1 MAMKRLAVTTVLLLG
16 AALTPAGATDAA
28 KPMTDAERAAFRV
41 EVHDYLLENPEVLM
55 EMLALLDARQ
65 KAAAEKTDAVLVSEN
80 AAALFDDGYSYV
92 AGNPEG
98 SFTIVEFVDYQCGF
112 CRKSFGDVH
121 DMVDADGDIRLIVK
135 DFPILGPGS
144 ELAARAAIATMITQG
159 PEAYGRLN
167 ATLMG
172 LREPVTDASLDHA
185 LTLAKLDPAAIRAGM
200 DDPEIDRRLAR
211 NRTLAQTLAITGTP
225 TFVVDSKMVRG
236 YVPRG
241 DLEKL
246 VGELRAAN

>member
-1 MAMKRLAVTTVLLLG
+1 MAMKRLAVTTLLLLG
-16 AALTPAGATDAA
+16 AALAPAGATDAA
-28 KPMTDAERAAFRV
+28 DPMTDAERTAFRA

-98 SFTIVEFVDYQCGF
+98 GFTIVEFVDYQCGF

-144 ELAARAAIATMITQG
+144 ELAARAAIATMIAQG

-167 ATLMG
+167 AALMG
-172 LREPVTDASLDHA
+172 MREPVTDTSLDHA
-185 LTLAKLDPAAIRAGM
+185 LTLAELDPAAIRAGM
-200 DDPEIDRRLAR
+200 ADPEIDRRLAQ